1 MAYPRKTVTLLV
13 AEAIV
18 ASAVLVHGIPAQTK
32 PPSATYLDPGRVSAP
47 ARPFFIALGDRL
59 WRPGKERVTLSGTYT
74 DQSGTGQGRYV
85 WQLPGLARFDRAN
98 QPNTPVI
105 VDDQTGLVNVSSTS
119 QSDADIMESLS
130 DDCAECFF
138 YGFARGAALRFL
150 GGRFRADDGSTPN
163 YQGPWHD
170 IYESFAPS
178 KAQAGAV
185 VRRKLYYFDSTT
197 GLLTKVQYETASAAK
212 VSTEFSNWQVQ
223 AGQALPGKIV
233 RQENGKPVFTFTV
246 VGVSVGPS
254 TADGLFP
261 GH

>member
-1 MAYPRKTVTLLV
+1 MTLFV
-13 AEAIV
+13 AEAIM
-18 ASAVLVHGIPAQTK
+18 ASAVSVRGAVAQTK
-32 PPSATYLDPGRVSAP
+32 PHSVTYLDPGHISAP

-59 WRPGKERVTLSGTYT
+59 WKPGKERVTLSGTYT
-74 DQSGTGQGRYV
+74 DQNGTGQGRYI

-105 VDDQTGLVNVSSTS
+105 VDDQTGLVNASSIS

-130 DDCAECFF
+130 DDCAESFF
-138 YGFARGAALRFL
+138 YGFSKRAALRFL

-163 YQGPWHD
+163 YQGPWYD
-170 IYESFAPS
+170 IYESFEPS
-178 KAQAGAV
+178 KAQPGGA

-197 GLLTKVQYETASAAK
+197 GLLTKVQYETASTPK

-223 AGQALPGKIV
+223 AGQAVPGKIV

-246 VGVSVGPS
+246 AAASVGPS
-254 TADGLFP
+254 AADGLFP
-261 GH
+261 SN